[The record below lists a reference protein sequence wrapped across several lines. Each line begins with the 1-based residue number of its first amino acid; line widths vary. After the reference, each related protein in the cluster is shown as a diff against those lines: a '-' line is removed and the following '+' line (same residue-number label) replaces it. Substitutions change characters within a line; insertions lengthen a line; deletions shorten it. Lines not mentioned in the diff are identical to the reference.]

1 MDSDWNIVR
10 VDRNVKPWQVKECKN
25 ASQVI
30 EIKSQKKE
38 VRSYV

>member
-10 VDRNVKPWQVKECKN
+10 VDKNVKPWRAKKCKN